1 MHKLL
6 MVIRREYLE
15 RVRTRSFWLGTLLF
29 PVLMLGLVVLQIAL
43 ADVETSERL
52 KVAFVDATGK
62 LAPGV
67 EASLAGEETE
77 KAVGGAGVRDQAAD
91 AEKKK
96 EAASEDKANIAL
108 ETVPIEGDLEQT
120 RKRLEPRVLSGDL
133 FGILTAG
140 TDLDSETNFQFFARS
155 VGNINALRTLR
166 GALRQ
171 SVMTLRL
178 EQSNLTL
185 SPELRHKLLEPVEL
199 ESFEIKAQGEAKKR
213 GFMEAYMGTFAFV
226 LILYMSLLLYGI
238 AVMRGIL
245 EEKSNRVM
253 EVLLGSVSTDQLMT
267 GKIVGIG
274 LVGLTQ
280 LAIYVVTATLL
291 RLYVGLTAMQAGWA
305 GALDAVSPA
314 NLGYFCLFF
323 LLGYFLYTSMFAAVG
338 AVCNSEQEAQNLQSP
353 LVMCLVVPM
362 VMTFFF
368 VRNPDSPAAV
378 VASLI
383 PIFSPMVM
391 FMRITILTPPLWQI
405 ALSILILLIT
415 IYFFFR
421 GVARVFRIGVL
432 MYGKRPTVPEI
443 LRWAR
448 G

>member
-15 RVRTRSFWLGTLLF
+15 RIRTRSFWLGTLLF
-29 PVLMLGLVVLQIAL
+29 PLLMLGLVVLQIVL
-43 ADVETSERL
+43 ADVETAKEL
-52 KVAFVDATGK
+52 KVGFADATGK
-62 LAPGV
+62 LGP
-67 EASLAGEETE
+67 EL
-77 KAVGGAGVRDQAAD
+77 QAALTREE
-91 AEKKK
+91 A
-96 EAASEDKANIAL
+96 EAAGPQTKRQGKGDEAGNEKTGREEKPTILL
-108 ETVPIEGDLEQT
+108 EILPLEGDLEQT
-120 RKRLEPRVLSGDL
+120 RKRAEPRVLSGNL
-133 FGILTAG
+133 FGVLTAG
-140 TDLDSETNFQFFARS
+140 TDLDSDSNFRFYTRS
-155 VGNINALRTLR
+155 VGNIDALRTLR
-166 GALRQ
+166 SALRQ
-171 SVMTLRL
+171 AVVAFRL
-178 EQSNLTL
+178 EQSNVSL
-185 SPELRHKLLEPVEL
+185 SPDLRLKILKPVEID
-199 ESFEIKAQGEAKKR
+199 SFEIKAQGEAKKR

-280 LAIYVVTATLL
+280 LAIYVATATFL
-291 RLYVGLTAMQAGWA
+291 RVYVGLASLQTGWT

-314 NLGYFCLFF
+314 NLGYFCVFF

-368 VRNPDSPAAV
+368 VQNPDSPAAV

-383 PIFSPMVM
+383 PIFAPMVM

-405 ALSILILLIT
+405 ALSILILLVT